1 MRMRILGVLASWIV
15 HRVHSFL
22 VTKIDHQG
30 LCGIV
35 VVVSHFLQTHT
46 DGATHRRRSSAQLS
60 SMTQKHLGSQIA
72 LIWSGLRRVVVVACV
87 AVAGAALIAA
97 KRSNNSMSKC
107 QSKPFDIFITHS
119 TGWPNS
125 PHANWPWHAEDIFEC
140 VRCAAWCITHTNTH
154 ALALLRKTQATN
166 LRRRQRA
173 LFALQVA
180 TRHDTRWSQDRQVL
194 IAIQFSVTSWRKAN
208 KAIKC
213 LYT

>member
-1 MRMRILGVLASWIV
+1 MRLRMRMRILGVLASWIV

-35 VVVSHFLQTHT
+35 VVVGHFLQTHT
-46 DGATHRRRSSAQLS
+46 ESATHRRRSSVQWHKSTSDHRLLWSEVDCDVLLLLGQHLS
-60 SMTQKHLGSQIA
+60 RLSVVITACQNANRNLLTFLSRIRLVGRTGLMLIDLDMRKIFSNACDVRRDASHTQ
-72 LIWSGLRRVVVVACV
+72 
-87 AVAGAALIAA
+87 
-97 KRSNNSMSKC
+97 
-107 QSKPFDIFITHS
+107 THKYS
-119 TGWPNS
+119 YT
-125 PHANWPWHAEDIFEC
+125 
-140 VRCAAWCITHTNTH
+140 
-154 ALALLRKTQATN
+154 LLRKTQATN

>member
-1 MRMRILGVLASWIV
+1 MRMRILGVLASCSV

-30 LCGIV
+30 LCVFV
-35 VVVSHFLQTHT
+35 VVVVVGHFLQTHT

-72 LIWSGLRRVVVVACV
+72 LIWSGLRLVVV

-119 TGWPNS
+119 TGWPYR

-140 VRCAAWCITHTNTH
+140 VRCAAWCITHTHTH
-154 ALALLRKTQATN
+154 IHSHSWERLRQHTWGEGNARC
-166 LRRRQRA
+166 LRCR
-173 LFALQVA
+173 L
-180 TRHDTRWSQDRQVL
+180 RHDTTRGDRKIV
-194 IAIQFSVTSWRKAN
+194 
-208 KAIKC
+208 KC
-213 LYT
+213 

>member
-1 MRMRILGVLASWIV
+1 MRLRMRILGVLASCSV

-35 VVVSHFLQTHT
+35 VGHFLQTHT
-46 DGATHRRRSSAQLS
+46 ADATHRRRSSAQLS

-72 LIWSGLRRVVVVACV
+72 LIWSGLQHVVVVVAV
-87 AVAGAALIAA
+87 AALIAA

-119 TGWPNS
+119 TGWPNR

-140 VRCAAWCITHTNTH
+140 VRCAAWCITHTLTH
-154 ALALLRKTQATN
+154 SHTLEKDSGNELEEK
-166 LRRRQRA
+166 
-173 LFALQVA
+173 A
-180 TRHDTRWSQDRQVL
+180 TRAVCVAGCDTTRHEVIARSSSVNCNSIQCDQLAQSQQG
-194 IAIQFSVTSWRKAN
+194 N
-208 KAIKC
+208 KVRCPYASI
-213 LYT
+213 